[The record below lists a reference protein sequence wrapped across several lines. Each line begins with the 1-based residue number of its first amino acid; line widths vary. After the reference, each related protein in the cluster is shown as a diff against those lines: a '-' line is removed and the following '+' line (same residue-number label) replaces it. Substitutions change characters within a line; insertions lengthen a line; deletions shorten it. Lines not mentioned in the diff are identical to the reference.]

1 MKKVKSLSLL
11 LLCISLI
18 AVMFAGC
25 SKISFEGKW
34 VTTVNLQSMIDEMDM
49 SKDADMGQYYEK
61 FTDEFKIDVFY
72 TFSKDNKFTTSIDEE
87 KFNKDMEALSERY
100 ADYFIEGMYK
110 YAEAQGMSKS
120 EFDSYYEK
128 ENGAPIRED
137 FLKEVSLSTDFEEI
151 GKAFI
156 NSTPQNLIIEKDRF
170 YITDDKGIKTGYE
183 TFTYENDT
191 LTIHNQFDMTDTP
204 VEDENLIYPMVL
216 TKVE

>member
-1 MKKVKSLSLL
+1 
-11 LLCISLI
+11 
-18 AVMFAGC
+18 
-25 SKISFEGKW
+25 
-34 VTTVNLQSMIDEMDM
+34 
-49 SKDADMGQYYEK
+49 
-61 FTDEFKIDVFY
+61 
-72 TFSKDNKFTTSIDEE
+72 
-87 KFNKDMEALSERY
+87 
-100 ADYFIEGMYK
+100 MYK

>member
-87 KFNKDMEALSERY
+87 KFNKDM
-100 ADYFIEGMYK
+100 
-110 YAEAQGMSKS
+110 
-120 EFDSYYEK
+120 
-128 ENGAPIRED
+128 
-137 FLKEVSLSTDFEEI
+137 
-151 GKAFI
+151 
-156 NSTPQNLIIEKDRF
+156 
-170 YITDDKGIKTGYE
+170 
-183 TFTYENDT
+183 
-191 LTIHNQFDMTDTP
+191 
-204 VEDENLIYPMVL
+204 
-216 TKVE
+216 